1 MFNITKENQERIN
14 EVDNTIEELTGMI
27 DGDFKEEKEFLLSSL
42 NYELIIPYELGTVD
56 EYVDYELFVD
66 EILDNAKSINE
77 YQLNSKLESVI
88 NTIYEHEEY
97 KSIEMFEEHAGV
109 YLEYLI
115 DALQMPAY

>member
-42 NYELIIPYELGTVD
+42 NYELINPYELGTVD
-56 EYVDYELFVD
+56 EYEDYELFVD
-66 EILDNAKSINE
+66 EILDNAKSMNE
-77 YQLNSKLESVI
+77 QQLNSKLESVI
-88 NTIYEHEEY
+88 NTLYGNQED
-97 KSIEMFEEHAGV
+97 KSIEAFEEYAE
-109 YLEYLI
+109 LEYLI

>member
-27 DGDFKEEKEFLLSSL
+27 DGDFKKEKEFLLSSL

-56 EYVDYELFVD
+56 EYVDYDQFVD

-97 KSIEMFEEHAGV
+97 NSIEMFEEHAGV

-115 DALQMPAY
+115 DTLQMTVY

>member
-27 DGDFKEEKEFLLSSL
+27 DGDFKEEKEHLLISL
-42 NYELIIPYELGTVD
+42 NYELISPYEVGAVD

-66 EILDNAKSINE
+66 EILDNAKSMNE
-77 YQLNSKLESVI
+77 QQLNSKLESVI
-88 NTIYEHEEY
+88 NTLYGYQEDKNIEAFEEY
-97 KSIEMFEEHAGV
+97 AE
-109 YLEYLI
+109 LEYLI

>member
-88 NTIYEHEEY
+88 NIIYEYEED
-97 KSIEMFEEHAGV
+97 KSIETLEHHAEL

-115 DALQMPAY
+115 DVLQLPAY